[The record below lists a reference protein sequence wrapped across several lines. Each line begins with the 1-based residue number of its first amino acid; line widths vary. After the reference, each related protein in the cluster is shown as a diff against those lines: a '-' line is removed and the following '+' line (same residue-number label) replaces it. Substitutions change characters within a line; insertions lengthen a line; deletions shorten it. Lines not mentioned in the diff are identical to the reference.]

1 MVVHRP
7 PALRLG
13 VSPRMV
19 SAYRD
24 WATKAGIL
32 REEEPHSRTDKRAT
46 RFVFKLDQFEA
57 DGRQRPGSTLHR

>member
-1 MVVHRP
+1 
-7 PALRLG
+7 
-13 VSPRMV
+13 MV
-19 SAYRD
+19 STYRD